1 LVLLGLG
8 TFAAAHMM
16 LSQKSLFRD
25 RVFVALPEEPRDGKS
40 ILSWVIDHVSDSTQ
54 IIIVHIVTSPNFG

>member
-1 LVLLGLG
+1 
-8 TFAAAHMM
+8 MM

-40 ILSWVIDHVSDSTQ
+40 ILSWVIDHVSDSAQ